1 MLQRAVMK
9 VPRESMLRDFL
20 RSFVGP
26 SNRSTRRGKL
36 LRLPLPETD
45 YSLALERSAAN
56 LRERQISLDR
66 ERAEAGPLFTQLA
79 RHRPEQQALMLL
91 NDARFRT
98 WGLLEQLLEQS
109 QARLLAHR
117 AESELLAEL
126 ALTLADR
133 LDPDYYGESRLEDLR
148 ARAWSYVAEARRL
161 RSDFTGAGEAFD
173 QAHEHLRAGTGDAL
187 ERALILDLEA
197 TLRRCERRLDEA
209 RRLLRKAIEIF
220 LENGEDQRAS
230 LSLIN
235 LAIAYRCEGEPVR
248 ALSLLQEA
256 QRHIDAAAEPR
267 LLLSARHHLNHT
279 LAAAGRLMEARGLLL
294 KCRPLYRQF
303 EDPWTQSHL
312 RWLRGQLALE
322 FAEMAEAEADLLGAR
337 QGFLAQEG
345 RYEAGLVALDLA
357 RLYARQDRAAEL
369 RETAGAALET
379 FRALGLASEIRD
391 AESFL
396 RQAEEIEGAWLE
408 LKRAAS
414 AFE

>member
-1 MLQRAVMK
+1 MK
-9 VPRESMLRDFL
+9 DPSESTLRDLL
-20 RSFVGP
+20 RSLLAP
-26 SNRSTRRGKL
+26 SRRSLRKGKL
-36 LRLPLPETD
+36 LRLPLREAD
-45 YSLALERSAAN
+45 YSLALERSAAR
-56 LRERQISLDR
+56 LRERQIALDR
-66 ERAEAGPLFTQLA
+66 ERGEAGPLFAELA
-79 RHRPEQQALMLL
+79 RHRPGQQALMVL
-91 NDARFRT
+91 NDPRFQT

-109 QARLLAHR
+109 QARLLASR
-117 AESELLAEL
+117 AESELLAGL
-126 ALTLADR
+126 ALRLADQ
-133 LDPDYYGESRLEDLR
+133 LDPDWYGESRLEDLR

-161 RSDFTGAGEAFD
+161 RSDFAGAGEAFD
-173 QAHEHLRAGTGDAL
+173 QAHDHLRAGTGDAL

-230 LSLIN
+230 LALVH
-235 LAIAYRCEGEPVR
+235 LAIAHRCEGEPVT

-256 QRHIDAAAEPR
+256 QRHIDGAGEPR
-267 LLLSARHHLNHT
+267 LLLSARHHLIHT
-279 LAAAGRLMEARGLLL
+279 LACAGRLMEARGLLL

-337 QGFLAQEG
+337 QGFLAQEA

-357 RLYARQDRAAEL
+357 RLYAKQDRAAEL
-369 RETAGAALET
+369 REAAGDALET
-379 FRALGLASEIRD
+379 FRALGLASEIRT

-408 LKRAAS
+408 LRQAAS